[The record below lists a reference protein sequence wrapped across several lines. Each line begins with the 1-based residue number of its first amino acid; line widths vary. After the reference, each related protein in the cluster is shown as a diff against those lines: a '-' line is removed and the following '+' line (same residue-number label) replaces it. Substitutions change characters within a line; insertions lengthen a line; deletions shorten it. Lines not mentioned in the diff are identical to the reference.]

1 MPAPRPSAP
10 PLLAA
15 RVVWGAM
22 VAAVLALLAAAVLAR
37 PSFVRPPA
45 RPLEDDFLAFMHL
58 TAGGLTLV
66 ALVAVRLLAPVLP
79 VHRDVAP
86 GKVALARSIASG
98 AICEAPAVF
107 ALVDFLVTGERLAL
121 AIFAVAF
128 AGLLATFPTA
138 ARFARLGGGAAAD
151 GAAGGAAA

>member
-1 MPAPRPSAP
+1 VDAPRSPTP

-15 RVVWGAM
+15 RVAWGAM
-22 VAAVLALLAAAVLAR
+22 VAGVLGLLVAAVAAR
-37 PSFVRPPA
+37 PSFVRPAA
-45 RPLEDDFLAFMHL
+45 RPLEDDFLLFMHL

-66 ALVAVRLLAPVLP
+66 ALVAVRLFAPILP

-86 GKVALARSIASG
+86 GKVALTRSIASG

-107 ALVDFLVTGERLAL
+107 ALVDYLVTGERLAL
-121 AIFAVAF
+121 AIFAVAL

-138 ARFARLGGGAAAD
+138 ARWARLGG
-151 GAAGGAAA
+151 